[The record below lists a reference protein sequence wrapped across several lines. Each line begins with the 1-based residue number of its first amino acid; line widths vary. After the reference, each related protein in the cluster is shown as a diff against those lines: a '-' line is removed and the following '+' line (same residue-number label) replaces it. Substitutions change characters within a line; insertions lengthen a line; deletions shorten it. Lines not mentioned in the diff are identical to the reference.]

1 MNGIMKS
8 KFDKFQIGFLTGL
21 ILPSLLMLAYWQ
33 SKYSYMDIGKFI
45 EFTSMGQIHV
55 KLISL
60 FTAVNLGL
68 FFLFIWRN
76 YNLAARGVLGATFIY
91 TFLVLIMKFL

>member
-1 MNGIMKS
+1 MKA
-8 KFDKFQIGFLTGL
+8 KLDVLYIGLTLGL
-21 ILPSLLMLAYWQ
+21 ILPSLLMIMYWQ
-33 SKYSYMDIGKFI
+33 LNYGYMDLNQFI
-45 EFTSMGQIHV
+45 TFTSKGQIHM

-76 YNLAARGVLGATFIY
+76 YNLAARGVLGATFLY
-91 TFLVLIMKFL
+91 TLLVLMVKFIL